1 MAKKHAFHLAD
12 GHLDPDSSLDLPG
25 SPNYH
30 SSPTAPSMLNFSSPL
45 AASSTPDS
53 SILEPSILCRHGPH
67 GGTGRYRNSSALGK
81 LVSEDMD
88 WKRQTEEQR
97 RGLQDTPHCEF
108 LPRDARQPWAAKFD
122 PHPSFDSHDAQL
134 YGKNPGRTIKQFSHD
149 LYGAVP
155 PGESVFN
162 YGHYPAATSTNNI
175 DDALL
180 SCLRGLN
187 VNDYSSF
194 NNPPSSGSDED
205 SMAYLSPF
213 RGATASSSRGP
224 STGATLSTGP
234 NDKNLPHR
242 PAGVTGRQTLWTRNP
257 CQHQTTDRCPT
268 AAGPPS
274 HAPGPS
280 MSSSLWAQPRPTG
293 VYFLPSNQLI
303 QQHPQLAPAA
313 FPPTHPLPPLPTSD
327 SIFHPMESRPLDEQV
342 TGVAA
347 MDLMVKGFSPNYRGN
362 PDLERNR
369 SAPIPPDQNCSLFI
383 TGLAPTLTTTQLLAT
398 IRDVGRVYA
407 THINFPEPDRGH
419 FTCAAKVV
427 FFERSAAE
435 RFYERYAGTGFRVAG
450 TADLHVGRVV
460 WNRIRSAEQDVGGR
474 KSRVLLISGPPG
486 IVSEKALKVYFNTKI
501 QYQVDEVRTL
511 RRYAANGLGGAQGGE
526 ERALV
531 EFRFGSYRC
540 QSEAARMALSREF
553 KEFGV
558 FCDFGEYFRFGV
570 LVVFRGGRV
579 KRGNADEWNQNKT
592 GQDPCDLAS
601 TFLPGKENID
611 NDPAFASS
619 ASQPDETGTQYLDH
633 PTTAQNWHFNGEC

>member
-1 MAKKHAFHLAD
+1 MAKKHAFHFED
-12 GHLDPDSSLDLPG
+12 GQLDPDSSLDLPG
-25 SPNYH
+25 SSNYH
-30 SSPTAPSMLNFSSPL
+30 SSPTAPSILNLSSPL
-45 AASSTPDS
+45 ASSLTPDS
-53 SILEPSILCRHGPH
+53 SILEPSTLSRHGPH
-67 GGTGRYRNSSALGK
+67 GRTGRYRNSSALGK
-81 LVSEDMD
+81 LVNEDMQVD

-97 RGLQDTPHCEF
+97 RGLQETSHRKF
-108 LPRDARQPWAAKFD
+108 LPPDLSHGQPWAAKFD
-122 PHPSFDSHDAQL
+122 AHPNFDSLDAQI
-134 YGKNPGRTIKQFSHD
+134 YGKNTGRSTKHFSHD
-149 LYGAVP
+149 MYGAVP

-162 YGHYPAATSTNNI
+162 YDHYPAATSTYNN

-180 SCLRGLN
+180 SSLRGLS

-224 STGATLSTGP
+224 STGATLWNGP
-234 NDKNLPHR
+234 NDKNPSHQSS
-242 PAGVTGRQTLWTRNP
+242 GVTGRPTLWNRNP
-257 CQHQTTDRCPT
+257 PHHQTADRYPT
-268 AAGPPS
+268 AAGPSS

-280 MSSSLWAQPRPTG
+280 MSSSIWAQPRPPG

-303 QQHPQLAPAA
+303 QQHPHPAPPT
-313 FPPTHPLPPLPTSD
+313 FPPSHPLPPLPPTHPISD
-327 SIFHPMESRPLDEQV
+327 SIFHPMESRPLDKQV

-511 RRYAANGLGGAQGGE
+511 RRYAANGLGGAGDKGE

-558 FCDFGEYFRFGV
+558 FCDFGEHFLGAGGFV
-570 LVVFRGGRV
+570 MVFSGG
-579 KRGNADEWNQNKT
+579 G
-592 GQDPCDLAS
+592 
-601 TFLPGKENID
+601 
-611 NDPAFASS
+611 
-619 ASQPDETGTQYLDH
+619 
-633 PTTAQNWHFNGEC
+633 

>member
-1 MAKKHAFHLAD
+1 MAKKHVFHFED

-25 SPNYH
+25 SSNYH
-30 SSPTAPSMLNFSSPL
+30 SSPTAPSMLNLSSPL
-45 AASSTPDS
+45 ASSSTPDS
-53 SILEPSILCRHGPH
+53 SILEPSTLSRHGPR

-81 LVSEDMD
+81 LVNEGMD

-97 RGLQDTPHCEF
+97 RGLQETSYGKF
-108 LPRDARQPWAAKFD
+108 LPHDLSHGQPWAARFD
-122 PHPSFDSHDAQL
+122 PHPNFDALDLALHGKKDA
-134 YGKNPGRTIKQFSHD
+134 PTTKQFSHE

-175 DDALL
+175 DHALL
-180 SCLRGLN
+180 SSLRGLSLG
-187 VNDYSSF
+187 DYSSF

-224 STGATLSTGP
+224 STGGAPWNGP
-234 NDKNLPHR
+234 NDQNLSHR
-242 PAGVTGRQTLWTRNP
+242 SAGVTERPALRSRIP
-257 CQHQTTDRCPT
+257 SQHQTTDRYPT
-268 AAGPPS
+268 AAGPSS

-280 MSSSLWAQPRPTG
+280 MSSSIWAQPRPTG
-293 VYFLPSNQLI
+293 AYFLPSNQLI
-303 QQHPQLAPAA
+303 QQHPHLTPPP
-313 FPPTHPLPPLPTSD
+313 FPPARPLPPLPSPHPTSD
-327 SIFHPMESRPLDEQV
+327 SIFHPMESRPLDKQA

-511 RRYAANGLGGAQGGE
+511 RRYAANGLGGGGGGGGGDKGE

-558 FCDFGEYFRFGV
+558 FCDFGEYFLGGGV
-570 LVVFRGGRV
+570 VVFRGRM
-579 KRGNADEWNQNKT
+579 KRGMLTMGTKT
-592 GQDPCDLAS
+592 NRPGPLRSRVDVSSGQ
-601 TFLPGKENID
+601 GK
-611 NDPAFASS
+611 
-619 ASQPDETGTQYLDH
+619 H
-633 PTTAQNWHFNGEC
+633 